1 MMINKSNDYHAYDG
15 SKNDDNDDDN
25 RMIAWSWWQ

>member
-1 MMINKSNDYHAYDG
+1 MINKSNDYHAYDG
-15 SKNDDNDDDN
+15 SKNDDDDD